1 MDRTDLF
8 AKYDVPMPRY
18 TSYPTVPQWHRTPTP
33 DEWTTERWQN
43 FAVRKDPQNPWAKP
57 STQRRLDNFR
67 LVVSSR
73 WPTVQDLHLST
84 WGRGGLQAL
93 SAWRYRLGF
102 YAFPYEL
109 KLMQRLTQ
117 LRKPEA
123 ESL

>member
-1 MDRTDLF
+1 
-8 AKYDVPMPRY
+8 
-18 TSYPTVPQWHRTPTP
+18 
-33 DEWTTERWQN
+33 
-43 FAVRKDPQNPWAKP
+43 
-57 STQRRLDNFR
+57 
-67 LVVSSR
+67 
-73 WPTVQDLHLST
+73 VQDLRLSA
-84 WGRGGLQAL
+84 WGRGGLLAL